1 MTGPTLQG
9 MRSVLR
15 DLRAG
20 ELWVLV
26 SAVCIAVAAM
36 TAVGFFTDRVGQAV
50 AMRSSEVLA
59 ADLVIRSNRAVPEEY
74 LRDADQR
81 GLATATATSFPSV
94 VVAGQASTLADIEAV
109 SNRYPL
115 RGEIRTSV
123 TPYGDT
129 RREKTGPGPGEA
141 WADPKLLAGLDI
153 NTGSVVRV
161 GALDLI
167 VTRVLDYRPDQGWS
181 FVDLAPTLLMN
192 EGDVVATGLIQ
203 PGSRVTYRQMFA
215 GPRAAVKD
223 FREFVQPRLGVSERI
238 RDLEDAGP
246 QIRRALDRAHRFLGL
261 AALVAVLLAAVAVA
275 MTAARYARRQIDP
288 IALMKAFGASQS
300 YLLRMTCA
308 QLAVIGLIGGVLGT
322 GLGYVAQGGLSW
334 LLADIAG
341 GALPPPGSRPL
352 AGGLVLAMVVLA
364 GFALPSLI
372 ATRRVPPL
380 RVLRRDVPAPPAS
393 TWLASGAAVAAVL
406 GLMFWQVGDLRLT
419 GWLALGIAVLT
430 VALAGAALL
439 LIWLAGRVRRSAA
452 ASWRYALAGLARRR
466 SDSVIQ
472 VVAFGLGIMVLLLL
486 AVVRGD
492 LLGEWRASL
501 PDTAANRFL
510 INIQPDEV
518 QAVANFFADQG
529 IGATLMPLVRARLTR
544 IDGRAVDEMEFSSE
558 RARRLADRE
567 SNLSWA
573 VRLREDNKI
582 TGGAW
587 WGDPPQPGQVSVEED
602 FARDLGISLGDRL
615 EFDVAGETFT
625 ATVTSLRAVQW
636 DSFRPN
642 FFMLFS
648 PGTLD
653 AYPRTHIGSLHVGRD
668 SGGVLLELIKRFP
681 SITVIDIDAML
692 GQVRRVMDQAAM
704 AVEYV
709 FLFALAAG
717 VAVLFAVVE
726 SGRDARRFESA
737 LLRALGA
744 RRRQVLAGT
753 VMEFALLGAL
763 AGLVAAGGAH
773 LSGVILAS
781 RVFGLDYSAGPS
793 LWLIGAAAGLLFVG
807 GTGFL
812 ATRSVVSQPPVLV
825 LRRF

>member
-1 MTGPTLQG
+1 MTGPAYQG
-9 MRSVLR
+9 VRSVLR

-20 ELWVLV
+20 ELRVLV
-26 SAVCIAVAAM
+26 GAVCIAVAAM

-59 ADLVIRSNRAVPEEY
+59 ADLVIRSNRTIPEEY
-74 LRDADQR
+74 LRRAGEA

-94 VVAGQASTLADIEAV
+94 VIAGQASTLADIEAV
-109 SNRYPL
+109 SGGYPL
-115 RGEIRTSV
+115 RGEIRTSA

-129 RREKTGPGPGEA
+129 RLETTGPGPGEA
-141 WADPKLLAGLDI
+141 WADPKLLAGLDLSV
-153 NTGSVVRV
+153 GSVVSV
-161 GALDLI
+161 GALKLV

-181 FVDLAPTLLMN
+181 FVDLAPTLLMY
-192 EGDVVATGLIQ
+192 EGDVVSTGLIQ
-203 PGSRVTYRQMFA
+203 PGSRVSYRQMFA
-215 GPRAAVKD
+215 GPRDAVQA
-223 FREFVQPRLGVSERI
+223 FREFVEPRLGVSERI
-238 RDLEDAGP
+238 RDLTDAGP
-246 QIRRALDRAHRFLGL
+246 QIRRALERAQRFLGL

-300 YLLRMTCA
+300 YLLRMTCS
-308 QLAVIGLIGGVLGT
+308 QLVSIGLIGGLLGT

-334 LLADIAG
+334 LLSDIAG
-341 GALPPPGSRPL
+341 GPLPPPGPRPL
-352 AGGLVLAMVVLA
+352 AGGMVLAMVVLA

-380 RVLRRDVPAPPAS
+380 RVLRRDIPAPPVS
-393 TWLASGAAVAAVL
+393 TWLASVAAVAAVF
-406 GLMFWQVGDLRLT
+406 GLMFWQVRDLDLT
-419 GWLALGIAVLT
+419 GWLALGVAVLT
-430 VALAGAALL
+430 MTLAAAAVL
-439 LIWLAGRVRRSAA
+439 LIWLTGRVRRSAA
-452 ASWRYALAGLARRR
+452 ASWRYALASLARRR

-486 AVVRGD
+486 AVVRED
-492 LLGEWRASL
+492 LLGAWRASL
-501 PDTAANRFL
+501 PDSAANRFL

-518 QAVANFFADQG
+518 QAVEKFFADHG
-529 IGATLMPLVRARLTR
+529 IDATLMPLVRARLTR
-544 IDGRAVDEMEFSSE
+544 IDGALVDEMEFSSD

-573 VRLREDNKI
+573 ASLREDNEL
-582 TGGAW
+582 TSGTW
-587 WGDPPQPGQVSVEED
+587 WGESPQPGQVSVEED
-602 FARDLGISLGDRL
+602 FARDLGIALGDQL

-636 DSFRPN
+636 DSFKPN
-642 FFMLFS
+642 FFMLFP
-648 PGTLD
+648 PGTLE
-653 AYPRTHIGSLHVGRD
+653 AFPRTHIGSLYVGRD
-668 SGGVLLELIKRFP
+668 NGGVLLELIRQFP

-744 RRRQVLAGT
+744 RRGQVLAG
-753 VMEFALLGAL
+753 ALLEFSLLGTL

-773 LSGVILAS
+773 LIGVVLAG
-781 RVFGLDYSAGPS
+781 RVFGLDYTAGPS
-793 LWLIGAAAGLLFVG
+793 LWFIGAAAGLLLVG